1 MPSAR
6 NSATAPSPLSKPG
19 ARRGDA
25 GTGISLPWQLAGLA
39 LLMVSLVAALLFSG
53 AAAARQVAD
62 PGALVRWGLPVAKA
76 LHNVSVATVIGGLIF
91 AVGILPKNLRVSRSR
106 EKDEEAPEHPAFA
119 RALAVAAAAGAV
131 WTLSAVAVLVLT
143 YADVA
148 GQGLS
153 GDAEFTR
160 SLVYFMT
167 DIETGKAWLAVTI
180 IAAVVTTALFGVR
193 SLTGLAFT
201 LLLGLIGLVPT
212 ALIGHS
218 SSSSDHEGAINSLG
232 LHLAGVSTWVGGII
246 MLAVLSGILTGSRTS
261 GTGDITEPTLRR
273 FSSLAGF
280 AFVLVF
286 ASGVINAAIRV
297 TSPADLFGSP
307 YGQLIL
313 AKSLAT
319 LVLGGIGFMHRQW
332 VIPQLGRSASMS
344 ACRVLWQLVLVELLV
359 MGATSGLAVA
369 LGRSAPPQPSE
380 YAPDASPAFIL
391 SGYEVPPELTAQ
403 RWLTEWRFDWLWV
416 GVALF
421 GAVTYI
427 LGIIKIRKRGDSW
440 SWFRT
445 VTWMVGLLVLTYI
458 TSGPPAVY
466 GRVLFS
472 AHMVDHMALTMV
484 APIFL
489 VLGAPVTLAL
499 RALPSR
505 GEGAH
510 GSRGLRE
517 WLLLFVHSKFSQ
529 VVTHPLFA
537 AANFAGSIVLF
548 YYSDLFGLAMR
559 EHVGHELMN
568 LHFLLTGYIFVLGM
582 IGSDPLPRRA
592 PYPMRLLL
600 LLATMGF
607 HAFFG
612 VAIMGGTGLLAADY
626 FGNLG
631 RTWGPSAIA
640 DQQLG
645 GAIAWGIGEVPTL
658 LVAIGV
664 AIMWSRSDERET
676 RRVDRAADRNND
688 AELSAYNDMFARL
701 ADRDAKQAG
710 TTGKVPRPA
719 PQGAP
724 AEEHGDNDAE
734 QIERNTKLE
743 GR

>member
-6 NSATAPSPLSKPG
+6 KSVTVPSPAPKPG
-19 ARRGDA
+19 TRGGA
-25 GTGISLPWQLAGLA
+25 AVAGISVPWQLAGIAALFLA
-39 LLMVSLVAALLFSG
+39 LAAALLFSG
-53 AAAARQVAD
+53 AAAARQVSD

-76 LHNVSVATVIGGLIF
+76 IHNGSLATVIGGLIF
-91 AVGILPKNLRVSRSR
+91 AVGILPRNIGSSRSR
-106 EKDEEAPEHPAFA
+106 EKDADAPEHPAFT
-119 RALAVAAAAGAV
+119 RALAVAAAAGAA

-148 GQGLS
+148 GQSLS

-167 DIETGKAWLAVTI
+167 DIETGQAWLAVTI
-180 IAAVVTTALFGVR
+180 VAAVVTTALFGVR
-193 SLTGLAFT
+193 SLSGLAVT
-201 LLLGLIGLVPT
+201 LVLALIGLVPT

-232 LHLAGVSTWVGGII
+232 LHLVGVSTWVGGII
-246 MLAVLSGILTGSRTS
+246 MLAVLSRLLRGSKTA
-261 GTGDITEPTLRR
+261 GTTDITEQTLRR
-273 FSSLAGF
+273 FSALAGF

-286 ASGVINAAIRV
+286 ASGVVNASIRI
-297 TSPADLFGSP
+297 TSWGDLFGSA

-313 AKSLAT
+313 AKAAAT

-332 VIPQLGRSASMS
+332 VIPQLGRNNVSTR
-344 ACRVLWQLVLVELLV
+344 RVLWQLVLVELLV
-359 MGATSGLAVA
+359 MGATSGLAVV
-369 LGRSAPPQPSE
+369 LGRSAPPQPTT
-380 YAPDASPAFIL
+380 YAPDASPSFIL
-391 SGYEVPPELTAQ
+391 SGYELPPELTPS
-403 RWLTEWRFDWLWV
+403 RWLSEWRLDWLWV
-416 GVALF
+416 GIALF
-421 GAVTYI
+421 GAAAYI
-427 LGIIKIRKRGDSW
+427 LGIIKLRKRGDSW

-445 VTWMVGLLVLTYI
+445 VNWIIGLAVLTFI

-484 APIFL
+484 APLFL
-489 VLGAPVTLAL
+489 VLGSPVTLAL

-517 WLLLFVHSKFSQ
+517 WLLLFVHSRFSQ
-529 VVTHPLFA
+529 LVTHPLFA
-537 AANFAGSIVLF
+537 AANFAGSIILF
-548 YYSDLFGLAMR
+548 YYSDAFGFAMR
-559 EHVGHELMN
+559 DHVGHELMN
-568 LHFLLTGYIFVLGM
+568 LHFALTGYIFVLSM
-582 IGSDPLPRRA
+582 IGTDPLPRRA

-612 VAIMGGTGLLAADY
+612 VAIMGGTSLLAADY

-631 RTWGPSAIA
+631 RTWGGSAIA
-640 DQQLG
+640 DQQMG
-645 GAIAWGIGEVPTL
+645 GAVAWGIGEVPTL

-676 RRVDRAADRNND
+676 KRTDRAADRNND
-688 AELSAYNDMFARL
+688 AELNAYNDMFARL
-701 ADRDAKQAG
+701 ADRDAKIAG
-710 TTGKVPRPA
+710 RAA
-719 PQGAP
+719 PQ
-724 AEEHGDNDAE
+724 AEPD
-734 QIERNTKLE
+734 TKLE